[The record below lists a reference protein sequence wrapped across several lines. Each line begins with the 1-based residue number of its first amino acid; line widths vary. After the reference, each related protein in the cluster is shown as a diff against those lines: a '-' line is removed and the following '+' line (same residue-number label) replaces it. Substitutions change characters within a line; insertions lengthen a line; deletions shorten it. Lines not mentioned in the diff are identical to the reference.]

1 MKRLILACALCLCA
15 WPASA
20 QTSAGWPLLEPPR
33 PLPAHDVKFPPYDLQ
48 MLPNGLQVVA
58 VLHHEQP
65 VVSMRLLVRAGS
77 ASDPKDK
84 LGLAKI
90 AADLLDQGTT
100 TMSAEQMNDAIDFIG
115 GAMGASASPDLSQ
128 MSIVVMKDSFETGM
142 RMLSDMARRPAF
154 AQAEIDRQKQ
164 QALSGL
170 QVSLQDPEYIANAV
184 FDRLVYGF
192 HPYGMPQTGTPDTL
206 SAIGRADLASF
217 HQKYFVPNNAILA
230 VVGDVTADEAFST
243 AKKVFGDWEKRG
255 VEAQTFI
262 VPPEPTRRV
271 VVVNKPDAV
280 QTEVRVGH
288 IGIPRKHADYMA
300 INLAI
305 RILGGEG
312 SNRLHQVLR
321 TERGL
326 TYGAQAEFDTLK
338 ESGDFEAETNT
349 RSEATGEV
357 LRLIIDEFWR
367 LQRERVSER
376 ELTEAKNYLTG
387 SFPLTIETPDAIARQ
402 VLNVLFYGLPIEELQ
417 TIREQVNAVT
427 VDDIQRVAQKYLRPD
442 RLSIVLVGNA
452 AAFAPQLKGIGFPNV
467 ETIDLENLDLTT
479 ANFQRPKRAN
489 GQAQNV
495 AQHFSPAYIRPVS
508 YQKPATSAPGDDRAQ
523 ALIDKVIAAK
533 GGLATLRALRTI
545 TAVTSEMVQS
555 PSGSLSA
562 QTTTFLQYPDH
573 VRIERK
579 LPEGVGIQVFDGE
592 HGWVKDPRGIH
603 PVSDLAIR
611 QMQTTLERDTV
622 AALLAA
628 HDGRLHARLLP
639 DVKDESGTVR
649 HALELSA
656 TTVEPFVLYID
667 PSTSLIDKEA
677 YVSGEPGQPLVE
689 ELYSDYRPVD
699 GIQIAFAGSMR
710 RAGRQVV
717 TRRVT
722 SFTINTLFDPSLFK
736 RPGS

>member
-1 MKRLILACALCLCA
+1 MRRAILLCALCFVA
-15 WPASA
+15 MPAAA
-20 QTSAGWPLLEPPR
+20 QTSAAWPLMDPPR

-48 MLPNGLQVVA
+48 TLPNGLQVVA

-65 VVSMRLLVRAGS
+65 AVSMRLLVRAGS
-77 ASDPKDK
+77 AADPKDK

-100 TMSAEQMNDAIDFIG
+100 TKSAEQMNDAIDFIG
-115 GAMGASASPDLSQ
+115 GAMGAAASPDLSQ

-142 RMLSDMARRPAF
+142 RMLSDMARNPAF
-154 AQAEIDRQKQ
+154 SPIEIDRQKQ

-184 FDRLVYGF
+184 FDRMVYGF
-192 HPYGMPQTGTPDTL
+192 HPYGLPQSGTPDTL
-206 SAIGRADLASF
+206 AAITHSDLAAF
-217 HQKYFVPNNAILA
+217 HQQYFVPNNAILA
-230 VVGDVTADEAFST
+230 IVGDVTAEEAFST
-243 AKKVFGDWEKRG
+243 AKKVFGDW
-255 VEAQTFI
+255 AQRDVVPQKFAE
-262 VPPEPTRRV
+262 PPEPTRRV
-271 VVVNKPDAV
+271 IVVNKPDAV

-288 IGIPRKHADYMA
+288 LGIPRKHADYMA
-300 INLAI
+300 VNLAI

-326 TYGAQAEFDTLK
+326 TYGAQAQFDTLK

-427 VDDIQRVAQKYLRPD
+427 VDDIQRVARTYLKPD

-452 AAFAPQLKGIGFPNV
+452 AAFGSQLKGIGFPNV
-467 ETIDLENLDLTT
+467 ETIELDNLDLTT
-479 ANFQRPKRAN
+479 ANFQRPKRVN
-489 GQAQNV
+489 GAG
-495 AQHFSPAYIRPVS
+495 APILRTVS
-508 YQKPATSAPGDDRAQ
+508 FQQPRSIAPDPGPNAQ
-523 ALIDKVIAAK
+523 ALLEKVIVAK
-533 GGLATLRALRTI
+533 GGLATLRGLKTI
-545 TAVTSEMVQS
+545 TAVTAETVQA
-555 PSGSLSA
+555 PTGPLEA

-579 LPEGVGIQVFDGE
+579 LTEGVGIQVFDGE
-592 HGWVKDPRGIH
+592 HGWIKDPRGIRA
-603 PVSDLAIR
+603 VSDLAIR
-611 QMQTTLERDTV
+611 QMQTTLERDTI

-628 HDGRLHARLLP
+628 HDGRLRARLLP
-639 DVKDESGTVR
+639 DVKDESGTLR

-656 TTVEPFVLYID
+656 NTVEPFVLYID
-667 PSTSLIDKEA
+667 PATNLIGKEA

-689 ELYSDYRPVD
+689 EIYSDYRPVD
-699 GIQIAFAGSMR
+699 GVQIAFSGAMR
-710 RAGRQVV
+710 RAGQRLV

-722 SFTINTLFDPSLFK
+722 ALTINTLLDPSLFK

>member
-1 MKRLILACALCLCA
+1 MKRLILAFALCFVAL
-15 WPASA
+15 PAAA
-20 QTSAGWPLLEPPR
+20 QTSAGWPLMDPPR

-48 MLPNGLQVVA
+48 RLPNGLQVVA

-65 VVSMRLLVRAGS
+65 AVSMRLLVRAGS

-100 TMSAEQMNDAIDFIG
+100 TKSAEEMNDAIDFIG
-115 GAMGASASPDLSQ
+115 GAMGAAASPDLSQ

-142 RMLSDMARRPAF
+142 RMLSDMARNPAF
-154 AQAEIDRQKQ
+154 SPTEIDRQKQ

-184 FDRLVYGF
+184 FDRMVYGF
-192 HPYGMPQTGTPDTL
+192 HPYGLPQSGTPDTL
-206 SAIGRADLASF
+206 AAITHGDLAAF
-217 HQKYFVPNNAILA
+217 HQQYFVPNNAILA
-230 VVGDVTADEAFST
+230 IVGDVTAEEAFST
-243 AKKVFGDWEKRG
+243 AKKVFGDWAPRD
-255 VEAQTFI
+255 I
-262 VPPEPTRRV
+262 VPPKFAPPPEPTRRV
-271 VVVNKPDAV
+271 IVVNKPDAV

-288 IGIPRKHADYMA
+288 LGIPRKHADYMA
-300 INLAI
+300 VNLAI

-326 TYGAQAEFDTLK
+326 TYGAQAEFDTLE

-427 VDDIQRVAQKYLRPD
+427 VDDIQRVARTYLKPD

-452 AAFAPQLKGIGFPNV
+452 AAFGSQLKGIGFPNV
-467 ETIDLENLDLTT
+467 ETIDLDNLDLTA

-489 GQAQNV
+489 GEAARGATAKPILQTVSFQ
-495 AQHFSPAYIRPVS
+495 QRP
-508 YQKPATSAPGDDRAQ
+508 PIAAEPGPEAQ
-523 ALIDKVIAAK
+523 ALLDKVIAAK
-533 GGLATLRALRTI
+533 GGLATLRGLKTI
-545 TAVTSEMVQS
+545 TAVTAETVQA
-555 PSGSLSA
+555 PTGPLEA

-579 LPEGVGIQVFDGE
+579 LPEGVGVQVFDGE
-592 HGWVKDPRGIH
+592 HGWIKDPRGTH
-603 PVSDLAIR
+603 AVSDLAIR

-628 HDGRLHARLLP
+628 HDGRLRVRLLP
-639 DVKDESGTVR
+639 DVKDESGTLR
-649 HALELSA
+649 HALELSSN
-656 TTVEPFVLYID
+656 TVEPFVLYID
-667 PSTSLIDKEA
+667 PATNLIDKEA

-689 ELYSDYRPVD
+689 EIYSDYRPVD
-699 GIQIAFAGSMR
+699 GVQIAFSGSMR
-710 RAGRQVV
+710 RAGRRLL
-717 TRRVT
+717 TRRVMK
-722 SFTINTLFDPSLFK
+722 FTINTLLDPSLFK

>member
-1 MKRLILACALCLCA
+1 MKPFIIACALCLAALPAAAQPA
-15 WPASA
+15 WP
-20 QTSAGWPLLEPPR
+20 LMDPPR

-48 MLPNGLQVVA
+48 TLPNGLQVVA

-65 VVSMRLLVRAGS
+65 AVSMRLLVRAGS
-77 ASDPKDK
+77 AADPKDK

-90 AADLLDQGTT
+90 ETDLLDQGTT
-100 TMSAEQMNDAIDFIG
+100 TTSAEEMNDAIDFIG
-115 GAMGASASPDLSQ
+115 GAMGAAASPDLSQ
-128 MSIVVMKDSFETGM
+128 MSVVVMKDSFETGM
-142 RMLSDMARRPAF
+142 RMLSDMARNPAF
-154 AQAEIDRQKQ
+154 SQAEIDRQKQ

-192 HPYGMPQTGTPDTL
+192 HPYGLPQTGTPETL
-206 SAIGRADLASF
+206 AAISRSDLATF
-217 HQKYFVPNNAILA
+217 HQKYFLPNNAILA
-230 VVGDVTADEAFST
+230 IVGDVTAEEAFTT
-243 AKKVFGDWEKRG
+243 AKKVFGDWAQRE
-255 VEAQTFI
+255 VEPQTFI
-262 VPPEPTRRV
+262 VPPEPARRV

-288 IGIPRKHADYMA
+288 LGIPRKHQDYMA

-321 TERGL
+321 MERGL
-326 TYGAQAEFDTLK
+326 TYGAEAQFDTLK

-402 VLNVLFYGLPIEELQ
+402 VLNVLFYGLPIEDLQ

-452 AAFAPQLKGIGFPNV
+452 AAFASQLKGIGFPIV
-467 ETIDLENLDLTT
+467 ETIDLDNLDLTA

-489 GQAQNV
+489 GPGPILQTVSLQ
-495 AQHFSPAYIRPVS
+495 QPPSIPAEQGP
-508 YQKPATSAPGDDRAQ
+508 KAQ
-523 ALIDKVIAAK
+523 ALLEKVIAAK

-545 TAVTSEMVQS
+545 TAVTSETVAA
-555 PSGSLSA
+555 PTGTLEA
-562 QTTTFLQYPDH
+562 QTTTLLQYPDH

-579 LPEGVGIQVFDGE
+579 LPAAGVAIQVFDGE
-592 HGWVKDPRGIH
+592 HGWVKDPGGLH
-603 PVSDLAIR
+603 AVSDLAVR
-611 QMQTTLERDTV
+611 QMQTTLERDAV

-628 HDGRLHARLLP
+628 HDGRLRARLLP

-656 TTVEPFVLYID
+656 NTVEPFVLYID
-667 PSTSLIDKEA
+667 PETNLIEKEA

-689 ELYSDYRPVD
+689 EIYSDYRPVD
-699 GIQIAFAGSMR
+699 GVQVAFSGSMR
-710 RAGRQVV
+710 RAGKRVV
-717 TRRVT
+717 SRRVT
-722 SFTINTLFDPSLFK
+722 AFTINTLFDPSLFK